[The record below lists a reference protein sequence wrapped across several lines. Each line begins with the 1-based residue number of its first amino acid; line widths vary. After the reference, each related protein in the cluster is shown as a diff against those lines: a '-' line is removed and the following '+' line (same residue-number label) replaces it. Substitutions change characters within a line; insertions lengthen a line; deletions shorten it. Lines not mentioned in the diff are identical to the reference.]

1 MWLCNLGCAWHLLSW
16 VVFKVVYWFEGYICE
31 SGSHLRPNRWREK
44 ECEQKVS
51 NMEVL
56 LIVSPQLFLFSVCQF
71 WLGAHCTMRIVQDGL
86 FAEGG
91 PEWMRICFWR
101 GDRQPRVN
109 SLFSICTML
118 CFCTEYAPV
127 EIQKFSFW
135 WHSVPRVVCKKRQS
149 QSLRLSRKKINIRIY
164 CLHL

>member
-1 MWLCNLGCAWHLLSW
+1 MNKSNGRGKQEDGRDGVSMYVAVQFGMCLTFTFVGCFQGCLSVW
-16 VVFKVVYWFEGYICE
+16 GYIFD

-71 WLGAHCTMRIVQDGL
+71 WLGARCTMCIVQDGL

-118 CFCTEYAPV
+118 CFCTEYALCSCCWNS
-127 EIQKFSFW
+127 EILFLLTFC
-135 WHSVPRVVCKKRQS
+135 PLC
-149 QSLRLSRKKINIRIY
+149 
-164 CLHL
+164 CL